1 MASTAFPQRSVLR
14 ISVLIALIPAGILT
28 VFMGWPPAWPA
39 FLLPLSVFVFTFGF
53 SHWIAPRLTRPATFI
68 LGLTFGAVIAHL
80 SLWLPFLFA
89 SYIGGQ
95 GIARF
100 DYSLLAAFFTSLAVV
115 WYILNAYLPQT
126 VLICLV
132 LGGIILLSRQN
143 RKG

>member
-1 MASTAFPQRSVLR
+1 
-14 ISVLIALIPAGILT
+14 
-28 VFMGWPPAWPA
+28 MGWPPAWPA
-39 FLLPLSVFVFTFGF
+39 VLLPVTVFAFTFGF
-53 SHWIAPRLTRPATFI
+53 TRWIAPRLTRPTTFI

-100 DYSLLAAFFTSLAVV
+100 DYSLLAAFFTSLAVG
-115 WYILNAYLPQT
+115 WYILTAYLPQT
-126 VLICLV
+126 VLISLV

>member
-1 MASTAFPQRSVLR
+1 MALATVSPRQDLRFPVA
-14 ISVLIALIPAGILT
+14 IALIPAGILA

-39 FLLPLSVFVFTFGF
+39 LLLPVTVFAFTFGF
-53 SHWIAPRLTRPATFI
+53 TRWIAPRLTRPATFI
-68 LGLTFGAVIAHL
+68 LGLAFGAVIAHL
-80 SLWLPFLFA
+80 SLWMPFLFA

-100 DYSLLAAFFTSLAVV
+100 DYSLLAAFFTSLAVG
-115 WYILNAYLPQT
+115 WYILTAYLPQT

-132 LGGIILLSRQN
+132 IGGIILLSRQN